1 MKMSRNNIS
10 CVLGCVLVLC
20 VVHGVSADENHY
32 INMLVGNRASG
43 LGGAYTAVSDD
54 PAGCFYNPA
63 GIAFSPYLSISAS
76 VNAFSTSTKTY
87 KDALRSISGNTLDW
101 KQESSSLLPNF
112 FGIVRQFGPG
122 KIGFSY
128 SVPDSIR
135 RQQMQTFHNISSYLP
150 GNPIETYAIN
160 INDNDETYLFGPSY
174 AYSFSD
180 SFSIGAT
187 LYAYYRS
194 MEVIRTQLLQFDQG
208 EHYVI
213 NYYETKDDR
222 GYKPIIGAIW
232 EPLDKLALGL
242 AISKIYVASSD
253 NKRQVLFR
261 DTSSPVPYLIDSTIY
276 DFTNTDTIYFTRV
289 ADGEK
294 AKFPLTTALG
304 VAYFAS
310 PRLLF
315 SGDITYYQEISD
327 KEATYN
333 ISLGTEYYF
342 SERFAGR
349 AGFFTDMANTPS
361 VSSTQTD
368 QPENVDIYGLS
379 LSITSYQKRSG
390 ITLGMMYSMGKG
402 DAQVVANSTAI
413 QDVEIENIVAYLSA
427 SYSY

>member
-1 MKMSRNNIS
+1 MRMSRNKIAW
-10 CVLGCVLVLC
+10 VLSFLLVLC
-20 VVHGVSADENHY
+20 VAHGVSADENHY

-43 LGGAYTAVSDD
+43 LAGAYTAVSDD

-63 GIAFSPYLSISAS
+63 GIAFSPFLSVSAS

-101 KQESSSLLPNF
+101 TQESSNLLPNF
-112 FGIVRQFGPG
+112 FGVVRQFGPG

-128 SVPDSIR
+128 GVPDCIQ
-135 RQQMQTFHNISSYLP
+135 RQQKQAFHNISSYLP
-150 GNPIETYAIN
+150 GNPIETYTIN
-160 INDNDETYLFGPSY
+160 INDNDKTYLFGPSY
-174 AYSFSD
+174 AYSVSD

-187 LYAYYRS
+187 FYAYYRS
-194 MEVIRTQLLQFDQG
+194 MEIIRTQLLQFNQG

-213 NYYETKDDR
+213 NYYETKEDW

-232 EPLDKLALGL
+232 EPLDKLAVGL
-242 AISKIYVASSD
+242 TISKIYVTSSD
-253 NKRQVLFR
+253 NERQVMFR

-276 DFTNTDTIYFTRV
+276 DFSNTDTIYFTRV
-289 ADGEK
+289 ADKEK
-294 AKFPLTTALG
+294 DKFPLTTSLG
-304 VAYFAS
+304 LAYFAS

-315 SGDITYYQEISD
+315 SGDFTYYQEISD

-361 VSSTQTD
+361 LSSTQTD
-368 QPENVDIYGLS
+368 QPEHVDIYGVSLS
-379 LSITSYQKRSG
+379 LTSYQKRSG
-390 ITLGMMYSMGKG
+390 ITLGIMYSWGKG

>member
-1 MKMSRNNIS
+1 MSRNKIS
-10 CVLGCVLVLC
+10 CVLSLVLVLC

-32 INMLVGNRASG
+32 VNMLVGNRASG

-63 GIAFSPYLSISAS
+63 GIAFSPHLSISAS
-76 VNAFSTSTKTY
+76 VNAFSASTKTY
-87 KDALRSISGNTLDW
+87 KDALRDTSGNTIDW
-101 KQESSSLLPNF
+101 TQESSNLLPNF
-112 FGIVRQFGPG
+112 FGVVRQFGPG

-128 SVPDSIR
+128 GVPDCIQ
-135 RQQMQTFHNISSYLP
+135 RQQKQTFHNISSYLP
-150 GNPIETYAIN
+150 GNPIETYTIN
-160 INDNDETYLFGPSY
+160 INDNDKTYLFGPSY
-174 AYSFSD
+174 AYSVSD

-187 LYAYYRS
+187 LYVYYKR
-194 MEVIRTQLLQFDQG
+194 MEIIRTQLLQFDQG
-208 EHYVI
+208 EHYMI
-213 NYYETKDDR
+213 NYYETKEDW

-232 EPLDKLALGL
+232 EPLDKLAVGL
-242 AISKIYVASSD
+242 TISKIYVASSD
-253 NKRQVLFR
+253 NERQVMFR
-261 DTSSPVPYLIDSTIY
+261 DTSSPVSYLIDSTIY
-276 DFTNTDTIYFTRV
+276 DFSNTDTIYFTRV
-289 ADGEK
+289 ADEEK
-294 AKFPLTTALG
+294 DKFPLTTSLG
-304 VAYFAS
+304 VAYFSS
-310 PRLLF
+310 PRLMF

-349 AGFFTDMANTPS
+349 AGLFTDMANTPS
-361 VSSTQTD
+361 LSTNQTD
-368 QPENVDIYGLS
+368 QPEHVDIYGVS

-390 ITLGMMYSMGKG
+390 ITLGMMYSLGKG

>member
-1 MKMSRNNIS
+1 MKMLRNKIS

-20 VVHGVSADENHY
+20 VVHGASADENHY
-32 INMLVGNRASG
+32 VNMLVGNRASG

-76 VNAFSTSTKTY
+76 VNAFSVSTKTY
-87 KDALRSISGNTLDW
+87 KDALRDISGNTIDW
-101 KQESSSLLPNF
+101 TQESSNLLPNF
-112 FGIVRQFGPG
+112 FGMVRQFGPG

-128 SVPDSIR
+128 GVPDSIQ
-135 RQQMQTFHNISSYLP
+135 RQQKQTFRNIRSYLP
-150 GNPIETYAIN
+150 DNPIETYTIN
-160 INDNDETYLFGPSY
+160 INDNDKTYLLGPSY
-174 AYSFSD
+174 AFSVSD

-194 MEVIRTQLLQFDQG
+194 MEIIRTQFLQFDQG
-208 EHYVI
+208 EHYMI
-213 NYYETKDDR
+213 NYYETKEDW

-232 EPLDKLALGL
+232 EPLDKLAVGL
-242 AISKIYVASSD
+242 TISKIYVASSD
-253 NKRQVLFR
+253 NERQVLFR

-276 DFTNTDTIYFTRV
+276 DFTNTDAIYFTRV
-289 ADGEK
+289 ADEEK
-294 AKFPLTTALG
+294 DKFPLTTALG

-333 ISLGTEYYF
+333 FSLGTEYYF
-342 SERFAGR
+342 TERFAGR
-349 AGFFTDMANTPS
+349 AGFFTDNANTPS
-361 VSSTQTD
+361 LSSTQTD

-390 ITLGMMYSMGKG
+390 ITLGMMYSLGKG

-413 QDVEIENIVAYLSA
+413 QDVEISNFIGYLSA